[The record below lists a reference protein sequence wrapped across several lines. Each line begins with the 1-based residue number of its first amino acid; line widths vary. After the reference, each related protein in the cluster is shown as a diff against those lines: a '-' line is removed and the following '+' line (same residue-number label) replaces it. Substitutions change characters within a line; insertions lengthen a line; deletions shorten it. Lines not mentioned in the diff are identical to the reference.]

1 MIAMRPLIFI
11 LSLYLL
17 GNGSLF
23 SQYLSLCQ
31 PDPSFNCPVV
41 CQGGT
46 LQLKVFQIQNFPTG
60 TQIQALLSNAS
71 GSFANGTQILPVAQY
86 SNNNGSSWANGPYLF
101 SSNINDLLVRVTIPV
116 TTPVGSAYTIKMR
129 ASTGYTSNDLFQ
141 CSGGNVINVI
151 PANVPLPAL
160 PQAQS
165 GIGQW
170 IGHLYNWT
178 PTTGGIL
185 NTPALIAAQNFFGS
199 SNYQGHVVYNALNLD
214 LFFSQTGG
222 VPGSTAN
229 GSSFNCGLNYTTI
242 FSLRLRRT
250 ENFAPGFYQL
260 SIQGDDGIRL
270 SIDGGATWIL
280 DSFIE
285 QAYLG
290 SFRSTATAFPNGI
303 CLSGNTDLVIEYF
316 QRPADARLTFTAT
329 PLSVPTLS
337 NPQSLSLCAAES
349 ANFSVN
355 SISGYSFQWF
365 ESSDNGATFSPL
377 VNSSP
382 YSGVTS
388 PNLSINP
395 VTSTFN
401 GNQYY
406 CLASGSCG
414 TPFESS
420 PAVLTLNAGPNVIQ
434 NPVNA
439 VYCPGQNLQFS
450 GGVIP
455 SGTQV
460 QWELSTDGGNTF
472 SPISNGLSYTGATS
486 GDLTV
491 LNPSAQVQGQF
502 YHICYTSCGETICSD
517 AAEVLP
523 GSAVSITEQPQSI
536 TLCTGQS
543 GSIST
548 TASNAAAYV
557 WQIESGGNFI
567 DLSMNPQAG
576 LSAGNSSNLSID
588 ASQLAVGSYSVR
600 CRITGSCSGDVF
612 SIPVQILVEAAAAI
626 STQPQSVTVCE
637 GLDAV
642 FSVAASGT
650 TFQWQQSAN
659 NGQTFTNLGNSAS
672 IAGTTTTQLT
682 ISDVSATLNG
692 TIYQCYVTNDCGEVT
707 SQAVQ
712 LTVEAAPALT
722 LQPVDG
728 AACSEQSVQLTA
740 AATSAVS
747 WQWFVSSDNGTTF
760 QPLENQSPYSGTTA
774 AVLTID
780 PLSDGMNG
788 LIYRAEISSCS
799 TSISS
804 DAVELTV
811 HPNPEIAISSVSTSV
826 ALGDTLQLTVTGE
839 AEFTWTQDASLSC
852 TNCPTPLAFPTE
864 TTTYYVSGTN
874 SFGCVSRD
882 SIRIKVD
889 IICGQLFIP
898 NIFSPNAKGPF
909 MNESYCV
916 YTDCVDLFKLVIYNR
931 WGEKLFETSEIT
943 DCWDG
948 KFKDTEAPTGIYAYN
963 LYLKQLDGVIVNK
976 TGTITLVK

>member
-1 MIAMRPLIFI
+1 MRSVAFFI
-11 LSLYLL
+11 SLLLL
-17 GNGSLF
+17 GIESTF

-46 LQLKVFQIQNFPTG
+46 LQLKVFQIQNFPAG

-71 GSFANGTQILPVAQY
+71 GSFASGTQILPFAQF
-86 SNNNGSSWANGPYLF
+86 STNNGSSWTNGPYLF
-101 SSNINDLLVRVTIPV
+101 SSNANDLLFRVVIPV
-116 TTPVGSAYTIKMR
+116 STPVGNAYTIKMR

-141 CSGGNVINVI
+141 CGGGNVINVI
-151 PANVPLPAL
+151 AANTPLPAVA
-160 PQAQS
+160 QTQS

-229 GSSFNCGLNYTTI
+229 GSSFNCGLNYTTN
-242 FSLRLRRT
+242 FSMRLRRT
-250 ENFAPGFYQL
+250 ESFAPGFYQL

-285 QAYLG
+285 QAYAG

-316 QRPADARLTFTAT
+316 QRPAEARLTFTAT

-337 NPQSLSLCAAES
+337 NPQSLSLCASES

-355 SISGYSFQWF
+355 SIPGYSYQWF
-365 ESSDNGATFSPL
+365 ESSDNGFTFSPL
-377 VNSSP
+377 TNVAP
-382 YSGVTS
+382 YSGVSTPS
-388 PNLSINP
+388 LSINP
-395 VTSTFN
+395 VSTSLN

-414 TPFESS
+414 TPIQSN
-420 PAVLTLNAGPNVIQ
+420 PAVLTLNAGPSVIQ

-439 VYCPGQNLQFS
+439 VYCPGQNLQFN
-450 GGVIP
+450 GGIIP

-472 SPISNGLSYTGATS
+472 SPISNGLAYTGVTS
-486 GDLTV
+486 GNLTV
-491 LNPSAQVQGQF
+491 LNPNAQVQGQF
-502 YHICYTSCGETICSD
+502 YRICYTSCGETICSNP
-517 AAEVLP
+517 AEVLP
-523 GSAVSITEQPQSI
+523 GSAVLINQQPENL
-536 TLCTGQS
+536 TLCAGTS
-543 GSIST
+543 GTIST
-548 TASNAAAYV
+548 DATNAAAYV
-557 WQIESGGNFI
+557 WQIESGGSFI
-567 DLSMNPQAG
+567 DLALSPQEG
-576 LSAGNSSNLSID
+576 INEENSATLSID
-588 ASQLAVGSYSVR
+588 GSVLPIGTYSVR

-612 SIPVQILVEAAAAI
+612 SIPVQILVEPAAAI
-626 STQPQSVTVCE
+626 STQPQSLTVCE

-642 FSVAASGT
+642 FSVAASAT

-659 NGQTFTNLGNSAS
+659 NGQTFINLENADS
-672 IAGTTTTQLT
+672 ISGVSTTQLVL
-682 ISDVSATLNG
+682 SDVSASLNG

-722 LQPVDG
+722 QQPVDG
-728 AACSEQSVQLTA
+728 AACSGQSVQIIA
-740 AATSAVS
+740 AATSTVS

-780 PLSDGMNG
+780 PLSVGMNG

-811 HPNPEIAISSVSTSV
+811 HPNPEIAITSASTSL

-882 SIRIKVD
+882 SIRINVD
-889 IICGQLFIP
+889 IICGELFIP
-898 NIFSPNAKGPF
+898 NIFSPNGKGPF
-909 MNESYCV
+909 MNESYCF
-916 YTDCVDLFKLVIYNR
+916 YSDCVDLFKLVIYNR

-948 KFKDTEAPTGIYAYN
+948 KFKDTEAPSGVYAYN
-963 LYLKQLDGVIVNK
+963 LYLKQVDGVIINK
-976 TGTITLVK
+976 TGTITLLR

>member
-1 MIAMRPLIFI
+1 MS
-11 LSLYLL
+11 LS
-17 GNGSLF
+17 
-23 SQYLSLCQ
+23 Q

-41 CQGGT
+41 CQGGA
-46 LQLKVFQIQNFPTG
+46 LQLKVFQIQNFPAG

-71 GSFANGTQILPVAQY
+71 GSFANGTQILPVGQY
-86 SNNNGSSWANGPYLF
+86 STNNGSSWTNGPYLF
-101 SSNINDLLVRVTIPV
+101 SSNINDLLIRVTIPI
-116 TTPVGSAYTIKMR
+116 TTPVGSAYSIKMR

-141 CSGGNVINVI
+141 CNGGNVINVI
-151 PANVPLPAL
+151 PANVPLPNL
-160 PQAQS
+160 PQTQS
-165 GIGQW
+165 GSGQW

-185 NTPALIAAQNFFGS
+185 NTPTLIAAQNFFGS

-214 LFFSQTGG
+214 LFFSQSGG

-229 GSSFNCGLNYTTI
+229 GSSFNCGLNYTTN

-270 SIDGGATWIL
+270 SIDGGTTWIL

-285 QAYLG
+285 QAYTG
-290 SFRSTATAFPNGI
+290 SFRSTATAFPTGI

-329 PLSVPTLS
+329 PLSVPILN
-337 NPQSLSLCAAES
+337 NPQSVSLCLAES

-355 SISGYSFQWF
+355 SIPGYSFQWF
-365 ESSDNGATFSPL
+365 ESSDNGATFSAL
-377 VNSSP
+377 VNSAP

-395 VTSTFN
+395 VTSTLN

-414 TPFESS
+414 TPLESS
-420 PAVLTLNAGPNVIQ
+420 TAVLTLNAGPNVIQ

-460 QWELSTDGGNTF
+460 QWELSTDGGNAF

-486 GDLTV
+486 GNLTI

-502 YHICYTSCGETICSD
+502 YRICYTSCGETICSD

-642 FSVAASGT
+642 FSIAASGT
-650 TFQWQQSAN
+650 TFQWQQSAD

-672 IAGTTTTQLT
+672 ITGATTNQLT
-682 ISDVSATLNG
+682 LLDASVSLNG
-692 TIYQCYVTNDCGEVT
+692 IFYQCLVANDCGEVS
-707 SQAVQ
+707 SQTVQ

-722 LQPVDG
+722 QQPVDETG
-728 AACSEQSVQLTA
+728 CTGESVQFTAEA
-740 AATSAVS
+740 AAAVS
-747 WQWFVSSDNGTTF
+747 WQWFVSSDNGSTY
-760 QPLENQSPYSGTTA
+760 QPLENQSPYSGTTD

-788 LIYRAEISSCS
+788 LMYRAEISSCS
-799 TSISS
+799 TSIRS

-811 HPNPEIAISSVSTSV
+811 NSNPEITISSASTSI
-826 ALGDTLQLTVTGE
+826 ALGDTLELTVTGE

-852 TNCPTPLAFPTE
+852 TNCATPLAFPTE
-864 TTTYYVSGTN
+864 TTTYTVTGVN
-874 SFGCVSRD
+874 GFGCVARD
-882 SIRIKVD
+882 SIQIKVD

-898 NIFSPNAKGPF
+898 DIFSPNGKGPIV
-909 MNESYCV
+909 NESYCI
-916 YTDCVDLFKLVIYNR
+916 YSDCVDLFKLVIYNR
-931 WGEKLFETSEIT
+931 WGEKLFETFEIT

-948 KFKDTEAPTGIYAYN
+948 KFKGTEAPTGVYAYN
-963 LYLKQLDGVIVNK
+963 LYLKQLDGAIVNK